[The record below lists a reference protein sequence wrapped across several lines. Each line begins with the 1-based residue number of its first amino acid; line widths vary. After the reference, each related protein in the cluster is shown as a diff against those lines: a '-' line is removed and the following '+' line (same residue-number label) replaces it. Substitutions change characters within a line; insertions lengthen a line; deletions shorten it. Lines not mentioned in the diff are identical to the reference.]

1 MSLLKYFVAIF
12 LLISI
17 GSCSTDA
24 NKPENVIPEMEVPEE
39 GDDTNE
45 EEEEAENVFEGDI
58 VLTNQDEIDDFGSNN
73 YTLVTGNVSIIYDEN
88 NPSGPEITS
97 LLPLISIETISNDL
111 LIQTLNDLE
120 NLDGLE
126 NIVNIFGNV
135 SLVGSSS
142 LLNINGISTANF
154 NKLLFLQSLSALET
168 FPEFNQITSLEILR
182 VQSLSIQELNSLNNL
197 TEISLEISIGS
208 NNMLETISGFQT
220 LETVGGNFNLSGHD
234 SLQTVNGF
242 TSLST
247 IDGDISIVG
256 NLMPNID
263 FLQNIQTGRSIYI
276 GGSTSNEILN
286 ISGLQS
292 LVSCKFLTLENI
304 NSTSI
309 ESLQS
314 FSEVESIRI
323 TNCPNLTSLNGLEN
337 LGPNLSQP
345 STIATFM
352 QNENLTD
359 FCAITNLVVSSPNIT
374 FTTIFNGFDPTEQD
388 ILSGNCSM

>member
-1 MSLLKYFVAIF
+1 M
-12 LLISI
+12 
-17 GSCSTDA
+17 
-24 NKPENVIPEMEVPEE
+24 EMPQEE
-39 GDDTNE
+39 DTNDE
-45 EEEEAENVFEGDI
+45 EEEVENVFEGDI

-120 NLDGLE
+120 NLDGLG

-168 FPEFNQITSLEILR
+168 FPEFDQITSLEILR

-208 NNMLETISGFQT
+208 NNMLETISGFQR
-220 LETVGGNFNLSGHD
+220 LEVAGGNFRIVGNSI
-234 SLQTVNGF
+234 LQTVSGF
-242 TSLST
+242 TDLHT
-247 IDGDISIVG
+247 IDGDVSIVG
-256 NLMPNID
+256 NLMANIN
-263 FLQNIQTGRSIYI
+263 FFQNIETARSISI
-276 GGSTSNEILN
+276 GSSISNEILDL
-286 ISGLQS
+286 SGLQS
-292 LVSCKFLTLENI
+292 LVSCKFLTLGNI

-314 FSEVESIRI
+314 LVEVESIQI
-323 TNCPNLTSLNGLEN
+323 SNCPNLTSLDGLEN
-337 LGPNLSQP
+337 LGPNLNQP

-359 FCAITNLVVSSPNIT
+359 FCAITNLVVNSPNIT